1 MDWNRLRRFI
11 RRTEYQPP
19 GIGDDPFD
27 DQQFAIAGYWNLDE
41 EDRQLVIELLCDDL
55 GPVVSA
61 MWSTTRPMPM
71 EILESRMSKFPTEE
85 VWLTHKRLASALSGN
100 REAIIRAVAMLY
112 NIAMAEIKAGER
124 EPGRPDTV

>member
-11 RRTEYQPP
+11 RHTDYKPP
-19 GIGDDPFD
+19 SIGNDPFD
-27 DQQFAIAGYWNLDE
+27 YEQFAVAGYWDLDG
-41 EDRQLVIELLCDDL
+41 EDQDLVIEMLCDDL

-71 EILESRMSKFPTEE
+71 EILESRMAQFPPEE
-85 VWLTHKRLASALSGN
+85 VWLTHKRLASAVAEN
-100 REAIIRAVAMLY
+100 REAIIRTVAMLY

-124 EPGRPDTV
+124 HAG